1 MKYSQG
7 GVRTPWDLQLGH
19 TPCTRENQPRLA
31 LRHRRG
37 LFAHFVCSYAPQVVN
52 NAYEQSNALPVQTA
66 PSKRHRAHSIITA
79 CIRTLYD
86 ILAIKAVAAWG
97 LLVIAT
103 RQEEEEQDRE
113 DKKDNTIGYHGSGDE
128 LE

>member
-19 TPCTRENQPRLA
+19 TPCTRENQPQLA

-37 LFAHFVCSYAPQVVN
+37 LSAHSVCSLYVAVFSITKIAQAHKP
-52 NAYEQSNALPVQTA
+52 LPVKTA
-66 PSKRHRAHSIITA
+66 PSKRHRPHSIITA

-97 LLVIAT
+97 LLVIAI
-103 RQEEEEQDRE
+103 RQEEEEQYGE
-113 DKKDNTIGYHGSGDE
+113 YNT
-128 LE
+128 